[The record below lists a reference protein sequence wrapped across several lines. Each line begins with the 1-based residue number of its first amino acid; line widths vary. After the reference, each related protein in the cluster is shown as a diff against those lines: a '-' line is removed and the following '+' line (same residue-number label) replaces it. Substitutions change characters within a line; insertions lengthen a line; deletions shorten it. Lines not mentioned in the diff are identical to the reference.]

1 LLAAGPSAADIER
14 YIQLFRRHRGVLVL
28 LWHSERF
35 DLVERLEGLVDRL
48 AEQGFAFVTTAD
60 LVATARSQP
69 DSIGD
74 PRA

>member
-1 LLAAGPSAADIER
+1 
-14 YIQLFRRHRGVLVL
+14 VLVL

-60 LVATARSQP
+60 LVGPARSEP
-69 DSIGD
+69 DSIVD